1 MADADGRDGAL
12 RLTMEVRHPGCW
24 IIEVTTRTRA
34 GMLGYGIHTNAR
46 GRATTLFTV
55 YGETVETVDEA
66 IEAIRSSPHVHAVDE
81 IDHNYRI
88 EPVSTPGNARRE
100 ILVDHDGT
108 TTISPAFTARGFVYA
123 EPVDARDGIEH
134 WTLLSNHDRATVRE
148 LLDEVREV
156 ADAELTVTGLSR
168 ADGTLGPGGLPLD
181 RLTRRQREV
190 FRHARSRGYYA
201 WPRRIAA
208 GDLAAELG
216 ISTST
221 LHEHLHRAEA
231 ALLGPR
237 SG

>member
-1 MADADGRDGAL
+1 MAQADGRDGAL
-12 RLTMEVRHPGCW
+12 RLSMEVRHPGCW
-24 IIEVTTRTRA
+24 IIEVTARTGA
-34 GMLGYGIHTNAR
+34 GMLGYGIHTNAH

-55 YGETVETVDEA
+55 YGETVAAVDGA
-66 IEAIRSSPHVHAVDE
+66 IEAIDGSPHVHAVDE
-81 IDHNYRI
+81 IAHNYRI
-88 EPVSTPGNARRE
+88 EGMSTPGNARRE

-123 EPVDARDGIEH
+123 EPVDAFDGVEH

-148 LLDEVREV
+148 LLDEVRTEE
-156 ADAELTVTGLSR
+156 DAEITVTGLSR
-168 ADGTLGPGGLPLD
+168 ADRTLGPGGLPLD

-190 FRHARSRGYYA
+190 FRLARSRGYYA
-201 WPRRIAA
+201 WPRRVSA

-231 ALLGPR
+231 ALLGPGR
-237 SG
+237 G